1 MDNIY
6 LSVIIPAY
14 NEENRIGRTLLDI
27 NRYLSKK
34 NILLK
39 SWLLTMVQS
48 IELWRS
54 KRVEV
59 KKPLNDVPGIMFKK
73 MVK

>member
-34 NILLK
+34 KYSFEIL
-39 SWLLTMVQS
+39 VVNDG
-48 IELWRS
+48 S
-54 KRVEV
+54 KYRTVEV
-59 KKPLNDVPGIMFKK
+59 EESRGEKTLE
-73 MVK
+73 